1 MAAISFSHRM
11 YSSSVICSC
20 SSTTGSVSSVEES
33 SGQFSHILNASHQTA
48 KQETVPQGLQS
59 LSLQAVHW
67 KRQSAFQRNT
77 DGKLSVTVYFFIDN
91 GEQCILNGRSG
102 FPYLVQES
110 NGGRRQITIDNT
122 LIRIFVFQFG
132 NGDRTEYF
140 VRRTES

>member
-20 SSTTGSVSSVEES
+20 SSTTGSVSSVEEIIRSNSPIS
-33 SGQFSHILNASHQTA
+33 SMPPTRQRSRKRSHKASSPCPWA
-48 KQETVPQGLQS
+48 GSSLEAAIS
-59 LSLQAVHW
+59 LSEEHGW
-67 KRQSAFQRNT
+67 K
-77 DGKLSVTVYFFIDN
+77 TVRYGIFFIDN

-132 NGDRTEYF
+132 NWRQGRIFRPAY
-140 VRRTES
+140 

>member
-1 MAAISFSHRM
+1 MGDGYMCGRNVKMKESLSHFCGISFLPKWDFFF
-11 YSSSVICSC
+11 C
-20 SSTTGSVSSVEES
+20 
-33 SGQFSHILNASHQTA
+33 
-48 KQETVPQGLQS
+48 GL
-59 LSLQAVHW
+59 H
-67 KRQSAFQRNT
+67 T